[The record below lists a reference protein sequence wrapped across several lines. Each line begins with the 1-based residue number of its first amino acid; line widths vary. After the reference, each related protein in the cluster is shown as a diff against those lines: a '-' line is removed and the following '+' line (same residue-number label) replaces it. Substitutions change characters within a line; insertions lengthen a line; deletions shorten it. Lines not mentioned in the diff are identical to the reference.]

1 MWGYTN
7 HLLTL
12 AGGLSVPAC
21 AWRHRYS
28 WHIMLV
34 RAPAGTSLPGWCR
47 SATEGSFHRSGEP
60 ECLLSPLRVMSCSL
74 ARGPDLWDQISRLRY
89 QDQARANLSNLLGT
103 CRVGNTTFFSFFLV
117 NLITIRI
124 IRIPGTQYRIQ
135 TMLGVAFPGVIFI
148 SHLHQETENVNVTA
162 YRTLFIFSRS
172 LEGQS
177 VTCHCA
183 KCIEDGK
190 LPYFE
195 RQSHFKG
202 I

>member
-60 ECLLSPLRVMSCSL
+60 ECLLSPCNVLLSGPGSWSLRSEIQ
-74 ARGPDLWDQISRLRY
+74 AQISRSGTGQPQQPPGHVPSGQYNFLF
-89 QDQARANLSNLLGT
+89 LLPPRQSRHHQNNRNPGEH
-103 CRVGNTTFFSFFLV
+103 NTEVKQCWVWRFLV
-117 NLITIRI
+117 LFSYHTSTKKPRMSMS
-124 IRIPGTQYRIQ
+124 Q
-135 TMLGVAFPGVIFI
+135 
-148 SHLHQETENVNVTA
+148 HTER
-162 YRTLFIFSRS
+162 YLSS
-172 LEGQS
+172 LD
-177 VTCHCA
+177 H
-183 KCIEDGK
+183 
-190 LPYFE
+190 
-195 RQSHFKG
+195 
-202 I
+202 